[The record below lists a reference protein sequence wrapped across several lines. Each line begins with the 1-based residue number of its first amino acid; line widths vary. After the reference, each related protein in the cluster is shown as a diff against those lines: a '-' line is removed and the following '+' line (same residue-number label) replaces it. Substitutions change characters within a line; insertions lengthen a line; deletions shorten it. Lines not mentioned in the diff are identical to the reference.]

1 MISLAKSPLA
11 PVLGRRVPLRGPARL
26 LFNSYA
32 TTRYQPEESTTRA
45 TTRSGDIFDVDLSST
60 LEWQLWAFGRYESH
74 LSELFG
80 HLVKPGNR
88 CVDVGANVGVHTVR
102 LARLAGRGG
111 EVIAIEPDPDVVRR
125 ARRNIAL
132 NGLGNVRLVHAA
144 ASERPGQMQLYR
156 PSPADTNRARASLLR
171 HAYLT
176 GDATTV
182 PVVTVDDVCG
192 GAPVALIKIDVEGH
206 ESGVVRGAADTIARY
221 SPSIVFEYA
230 PELHDAAEPTPFN
243 WLAERGYLL
252 LRARP
257 VRHGITGRVR
267 LVLERLHEP
276 PGEGGDLLAV
286 SPTAA
291 ADLGALL
298 SQAGLSKT

>member
-1 MISLAKSPLA
+1 MMSLAKSPLA

-32 TTRYQPEESTTRA
+32 TTRHQPEEASTRVTTR
-45 TTRSGDIFDVDLSST
+45 TGDIFDVDRSST
-60 LEWQLWAFGRYESH
+60 LEWQLWAFGGYEAH

-80 HLVKPGNR
+80 HLVKPGDR
-88 CVDVGANVGVHTVR
+88 CVDVGANIGVHTVR
-102 LARLAGRGG
+102 MARLAGRGG

-125 ARRNIAL
+125 ARRNVAL
-132 NGLGNVRLVHAA
+132 NRLSNVRLVHAA
-144 ASERPGQMQLYR
+144 ASERAGQMRLYR
-156 PSPADTNRARASLLR
+156 PSPRDTNRARASLLH

-182 PVVTVDDVCG
+182 PVVTVDDLCA

-206 ESGVVRGAADTIARY
+206 ESGVVRGAADIIARHA
-221 SPSIVFEYA
+221 PSIVFEYA
-230 PELHDAAEPTPFN
+230 PELLDDAAEHTPFG
-243 WLAERGYLL
+243 WLAERGYLM

-267 LVLERLHEP
+267 LALDRLNEP
-276 PGEGGDLLAV
+276 PAGGGDLLAV
-286 SPTAA
+286 PPPV
-291 ADLGALL
+291 
-298 SQAGLSKT
+298 AGRLRGLFS